1 MLSLVEFTGAVSERR
16 DVAKPVL
23 ASVRAFLDA
32 GGVQAAAALERLFE
46 RFDKRGT
53 GKVTTWDLLDGLF
66 VLGANTGYDEEQ
78 AAAYAMSRE
87 SVALPELRAAVD
99 QLPQS
104 AGANATAPPTS
115 DEHAAALEA
124 IAALE
129 KKMTVLQRQLLGQG
143 GPPEKAATPALAAP
157 APSAAPSGSEAVL
170 IESAM
175 TKLIEFIQADKGNA
189 IALSTVFV
197 KQERLDKAAG
207 SSSGGGLPIGKL
219 VAELKTQG
227 VALTEQE
234 GAAFLTRFDKNKDG
248 RLSLK
253 EFTDVIGSNSWR
265 R

>member
-1 MLSLVEFTGAVSERR
+1 
-16 DVAKPVL
+16 
-23 ASVRAFLDA
+23 
-32 GGVQAAAALERLFE
+32 
-46 RFDKRGT
+46 
-53 GKVTTWDLLDGLF
+53 
-66 VLGANTGYDEEQ
+66 
-78 AAAYAMSRE
+78 MSRE

-207 SSSGGGLPIGKL
+207 SSSGGGLPIDKL

-234 GAAFLTRFDKNKDG
+234 VSRGPGDGELRGSPASTRPWAAPQGNIDLPCFFVQGAAFLTRFDKNKDG